1 MRIGEVCG
9 LSWDNVDF
17 SKNVINLKKQIVYVS
32 RKGYYFSTLKTES
45 SERFVVIDKFLS
57 DELRRWR
64 DKQIENEKMFGDSY
78 VYVYCDSNNK
88 VIQQSKVLAE
98 IDAEKVSMVCMKNN
112 GKIVF
117 KDAVEKRCGA
127 KD

>member
-1 MRIGEVCG
+1 MCG